1 MLFHWLNCLFFSL
14 CLASVL
20 VIHTEMD
27 LIMRLFLILTQVII
41 LSLSPAL
48 SAKTNFEHNIKVE
61 SCSSEK
67 CKEEFKK
74 LKRYSRQQIPLAQE
88 MLGTFYYNGYG
99 VEQDLKKARRYFY
112 EAARWGLP
120 NSQFKLGI
128 MMIEGQGG
136 EVNRSLGF
144 TNLRHAAKKLP
155 KANYY
160 IAAYMLTNN
169 PTKDDALEAKEKLEL
184 AANKGYVRANFL
196 LAKVYESAILGQ
208 SNKEKAIKHYKK
220 AAIKDPRAKLKLAS
234 LGIDLPRE
242 PENKDI
248 ERITVVREKQTM
260 GNFITNIKNMP
271 SMRTAVSS
279 RIKGGKCEDSIS
291 CQSISGYE
299 NLKLFKQGATQG
311 L

>member
-1 MLFHWLNCLFFSL
+1 
-14 CLASVL
+14 
-20 VIHTEMD
+20 
-27 LIMRLFLILTQVII
+27 
-41 LSLSPAL
+41 
-48 SAKTNFEHNIKVE
+48 
-61 SCSSEK
+61 
-67 CKEEFKK
+67 
-74 LKRYSRQQIPLAQE
+74 
-88 MLGTFYYNGYG
+88 
-99 VEQDLKKARRYFY
+99 
-112 EAARWGLP
+112 
-120 NSQFKLGI
+120 
-128 MMIEGQGG
+128 
-136 EVNRSLGF
+136 
-144 TNLRHAAKKLP
+144 
-155 KANYY
+155 
-160 IAAYMLTNN
+160 MLTNN

-220 AAIKDPRAKLKLAS
+220 AAIKDPRAKLKLAA

-242 PENKDI
+242 PEKKDI

-279 RIKGGKCEDSIS
+279 RIKGDKCEDSIS
-291 CQSISGYE
+291 CESISGYE